1 MGGKSLGC
9 RATRNKLSLR
19 GPRNGLFS
27 QYFLYFEHIQ
37 TGIPM
42 FRSLILPAVVLALLL
57 SACSQEGPERRSFEP
72 RAVPVVTETL
82 RFERARTRI
91 EAVGTAR
98 AKLSAE
104 IFPAT
109 SGEVV
114 SVNFEPGQFVSKGDV
129 LVELDAREASLAVR
143 LAKIRLED
151 ATRLYERYSRSAN
164 SGAVL
169 PTTLDA
175 ARTAMEAARIN
186 LESAEIDL
194 DYQTIEAV
202 FDGHVGATE
211 VDPGDRIGP
220 NTLVT
225 TLDDR
230 SSLLM
235 SFDIPEAFVG
245 ELAPGEMV
253 SLETWSRS
261 GSAIDGEIV
270 DIGSRIDP
278 QNRTFEARAR
288 VENTD
293 DRLRPGMSFRVAIDV
308 TGERFAVVSEIALQW
323 GAEGAFVWSIVDGA
337 AVRVP
342 VEVIQRREGRVLVD
356 GELPENASVVVEGTQ
371 SMREGVPVKLQAER
385 LAYVR

>member
-1 MGGKSLGC
+1 
-9 RATRNKLSLR
+9 
-19 GPRNGLFS
+19 
-27 QYFLYFEHIQ
+27 
-37 TGIPM
+37 M
-42 FRSLILPAVVLALLL
+42 FRLPTLTLLGAALLI
-57 SACSQEGPERRSFEP
+57 SACSKEAPERRNFEQ
-72 RAVPVVTETL
+72 RAVPVVTESL

-98 AKLSAE
+98 ARLSAD
-104 IFPAT
+104 IYPAT

-114 SVNFEPGQFVSKGDV
+114 AVNFEPGQYVEKGDV
-129 LVELDAREASLAVR
+129 LVELDAREARLAVR
-143 LAKIRLED
+143 LARIQLED
-151 ATRLYERYSRSAN
+151 ATRLYERYSRSAD

-175 ARTAMEAARIN
+175 ARTAMEAARVE

-220 NTLVT
+220 DTLVT

-245 ELAPGEMV
+245 ELAPGDTV
-253 SLETWSRS
+253 NLETWSRS
-261 GSAIDGEIV
+261 GPAIDGEIV

-288 VENTD
+288 VENAE
-293 DRLRPGMSFRVAIDV
+293 DRLRPGMSFRVTVDV
-308 TGERFAVVSEIALQW
+308 EGELFAVVSEIALQW
-323 GAEGAFVWSIVDGA
+323 GAEGAYVWSVVDGA

-342 VEVIQRREGRVLVD
+342 VEVIQRREGRVLID
-356 GELPENASVVVEGTQ
+356 GDLPENASVVVEGTQ
-371 SMREGVPVKLQAER
+371 SMRDGVPVRPQAER